1 MIDVFSIYCSE
12 AKINPVYCFAAFSFY
27 FLIFRG
33 RTAQIFAPVRVI
45 AVMFTFSFGTAI
57 AATPTPG
64 TGSSAE
70 YLSQAKAEIAKE
82 LLVAKNTTVEAL
94 ANTYTETVGSVN
106 VTIPKS
112 VYEQIATKHYNWSMN
127 MLEIAYTQLYPNAAT
142 AAYGSVSAAKSALVA
157 ENAASGGTD
166 YVGKTINSFTV
177 DATTPTVTTYA
188 YAEATSWAALV
199 LSKNTTPTNNVY
211 LKDTLKLAFPVVKEY
226 VLGEVAKV
234 NLNAYPETIIDPNA
248 TFKQTHK
255 ALAQKV
261 VDEIKD
267 AVNDVTL
274 DSAADLDAV
283 KAALEKIQ
291 LLAGTDYLV
300 PVPGKVALDGTV
312 LSYTVKPADYTD
324 NTTAYA
330 APKTALDV
338 NATALKTDEALLE
351 QDAQDDA
358 TKAGRK
364 AQIQQLAAQFYSD
377 AINDSYSANT
387 ANTKTAAQIK
397 AIAVALAKDEADAF
411 VEVWNSRIENEA
423 AFTAPSGFTWTNAA
437 FDKDTEAIVATASNY
452 GNNNTLYTATAK
464 QYEDLETVAKA
475 AKVMVD
481 ATGTLVYDSKA
492 IDELLPELK
501 IGLYKSATPA
511 SYADDAERL
520 AALASAKVGAVDLDW
535 LKQVEV
541 ARATKLVKKAL
552 YENDGTSK
560 YYSVEEKKALA
571 KLDAYV
577 AKVNACTTKAQVN
590 NLTIGYSAAAL
601 ITGTVTDKA
610 TVRSNIA
617 SLTGYADEKA
627 KIDAYVT
634 YKNGTL
640 SSFEAGYIPF
650 STTGGESDLATF
662 YAKNDARTNAEIT
675 ALLEQVKAHI
685 DSLPNKGALDKQKAD
700 VEAMVKALP
709 NAITLA
715 DKEAVKA
722 AYDAYDNYGGNI
734 DNYGRLQAAI
744 AAVQSAES
752 TAIDNMIKAL
762 PAVGNVTV
770 ADKEAVKAITDAID
784 VYKAEA
790 MYAYPTYTNATRDI
804 NDYCDAVRDAEKANV
819 IAQIAALPAD
829 ATKAQVEAVRALVD
843 AFVGEYTDA
852 EAGYKAADQIVNIDK
867 LAYAEAQLVA
877 NAEENAKAYVQDL
890 KIAARSTKTSKG
902 VKVTIKADVQPLL
915 DDGFTVEYKFYRS
928 TKSNKGFKA
937 MVTKTTGTYTNTK
950 GVKGTKYYYKVK
962 LVVKNAEGEVVATTP
977 LTQCLYATR
986 TF

>member
-1 MIDVFSIYCSE
+1 
-12 AKINPVYCFAAFSFY
+12 
-27 FLIFRG
+27 
-33 RTAQIFAPVRVI
+33 
-45 AVMFTFSFGTAI
+45 MFTFSFGTAI

-94 ANTYTETVGSVN
+94 ANNYTETVGTGVN

-157 ENAASGGTD
+157 EHAASGGTD

-300 PVPGKVALDGTV
+300 AVPGKVALDGTV
-312 LSYTVKPADYTD
+312 LSYTVKAADYTV
-324 NTTAYA
+324 YSS
-330 APKTALDV
+330 PKTALDV

-351 QDAQDDA
+351 QDAADKATEASKKADA
-358 TKAGRK
+358 QQKA
-364 AQIQQLAAQFYSD
+364 AAFYSAAVSD
-377 AINDSYSANT
+377 NT
-387 ANTKTAAQIK
+387 YVATSNMTAAQVK
-397 AIAVALAKDEADAF
+397 AEAVSKARKEADAF
-411 VEVWNSRIENEA
+411 IDVMNSRIENEA
-423 AFTAPSGFTWTNAA
+423 SYAVPALTWTAGGGFTPVY
-437 FDKDTEAIVATASNY
+437 IPLATA
-452 GNNNTLYTATAK
+452 
-464 QYEDLETVAKA
+464 YEDLETVAKA

-501 IGLYKSATPA
+501 IDLYKSATPVT
-511 SYADDAERL
+511 YANDAERL

-541 ARATKLVKKAL
+541 ARATKLVKAAL

-590 NLTIGYSAAAL
+590 NLTAGYSTAAS

-734 DNYGRLQAAI
+734 DNYGRLQSAI

-784 VYKAEA
+784 VYEAEA

-804 NDYCDAVRDAEKANV
+804 DDYCDAVRDAEKANV

-890 KIAARSTKTSKG
+890 SIKARSTKTSKG
-902 VKVTIKADVQPLL
+902 VKVTIKADVKPLL
-915 DDGFTVEYKFYRS
+915 DAGFTVEYKFYRS
-928 TKSNKGFKA
+928 TKSNAKFGSPKI
-937 MVTKTTGTYTNTK
+937 TKTTNTYLNTSGK
-950 GVKGTKYYYKVK
+950 KGTRYYYKAR
-962 LVVKNAEGEVVATTP
+962 LVVKNAKGEVVAITP
-977 LTQCLYATR
+977 LSQCLYATR